1 MLDLEVL
8 IGELLAV
15 DGLATSAVA
24 TGEVTTL
31 EHELGDDTVEC
42 RALVAEALGTGAEL
56 LEVLGGLGDDVVVE
70 GEVNV
75 TGLGFTMG
83 GLC

>member
-1 MLDLEVL
+1 VLDLEVL
-8 IGELLAV
+8 IGELLTV

-31 EHELGDDTVEC
+31 KHELGDDTVEGG
-42 RALVAEALGTGAEL
+42 ALVAEARSVGAQV

-70 GEVNV
+70 GEVNE
-75 TGLGFTMG
+75 TGLSFMVGN
-83 GLC
+83 